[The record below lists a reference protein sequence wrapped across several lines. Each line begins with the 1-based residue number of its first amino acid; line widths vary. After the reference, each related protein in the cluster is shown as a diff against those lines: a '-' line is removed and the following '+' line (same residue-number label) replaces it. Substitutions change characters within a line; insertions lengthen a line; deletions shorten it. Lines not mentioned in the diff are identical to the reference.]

1 MNIEKQSVDNLNA
14 TITININKEDYQ
26 DKFKSE
32 LKKVAGKAS
41 MKGFRKGKT
50 PQSVVKKMYGKSVL
64 AEVVNETLQ
73 KALTSYLDE
82 ENLDILGQPIPSD
95 DQDGDMVFDVNNLE
109 DYTFKFDIGLTP
121 EIDIQGVSESD
132 TYEIYKIDV
141 DDKIIDEEMENA
153 RKRLGEQEHPDGEVV
168 ANDILK
174 VQAEELDGVAPKA
187 DGWASEFS
195 VLVDSLTEEYNKEV
209 LKLSKGDSFTFDIY
223 KLEKEKGDDYVKK
236 YLLNVPKVEEGEEEP
251 VIGNMFT
258 GKIVDIARLKIAEM
272 NQDFFDKY
280 FGKDEVKT
288 EEEARAKIEEYIG
301 NHYHNQALQVMY
313 RNIMDKLVADTKVEL
328 PSDFLKKWLKMTNE
342 KLTDEEI
349 EKDFDGFLDNM
360 KWTLIKGRL
369 AKQFEI
375 EVKPED
381 IREAMANKVRNYFG
395 QYGMDESYVN
405 EILGK
410 MLQNQEEV
418 NKTYEELQA
427 GKLFT
432 KIGETV
438 KHKEKKIALEDFN
451 EKVKAI
457 NEKQQAQK

>member
-14 TITININKEDYQ
+14 TITINISKEDYQ

-32 LKKVAGKAS
+32 LKKVAGKTS

-73 KALTSYLDE
+73 KALSDYLSDE
-82 ENLDILGQPIPSD
+82 KLDILGQPIPSD
-95 DQDGDMVFDVNNLE
+95 DQDGDMNFDVNNLD
-109 DYTFKFDIGLTP
+109 DYTFKFDVGLTP
-121 EIDIQGVSESD
+121 EIDVQGVSESD
-132 TYEIYKIDV
+132 TYDIYKIEV
-141 DDKIIDEEMENA
+141 DDKVINEELENA
-153 RKRLGEQEHPDGEVV
+153 QKRLGEQEHPDGEVI

-174 VQAEELDGVAPKA
+174 IQAEELEGEDVKK
-187 DGWASEFS
+187 DGWATEFS
-195 VLVDSLTEEYNKEV
+195 ILVDSLTEEYNAKV
-209 LKLSKGDSFTFDIY
+209 LSMSKGDTFTFDVN
-223 KLEKEKGDDYVKK
+223 KLEKDKGEDYVKK

-258 GKIVDIARLKIAEM
+258 GKIVDIARLKVAELG
-272 NQDFFDKY
+272 QDFYDKY
-280 FGKDEVKT
+280 FGKDEVKS

-301 NHYHNQALQVMY
+301 THYHNQALQVMY

-328 PSDFLKKWLKMTNE
+328 PADFLKKWLKMTNE
-342 KLTDEEI
+342 KLTDDEI
-349 EKDFDGFLDNM
+349 DKDFDGFLDNM

-369 AKQFEI
+369 AKMFEV
-375 EVKPED
+375 EVTPED
-381 IREAMANKVRNYFG
+381 IKAAMENKVRNYFG
-395 QYGMDESYVN
+395 QYGMDEAYVN
-405 EILGK
+405 EIMGK

-438 KHKEKKIALEDFN
+438 KHKENKISLEDFN
-451 EKVKAI
+451 EKVRAI
-457 NEKQQAQK
+457 NEKQQAQ

>member
-14 TITININKEDYQ
+14 TIIVNISKEDYQ

-32 LKKVAGKAS
+32 LKKVAGKAT

-73 KALTSYLDE
+73 KALSGYLDE
-82 ENLDILGQPIPSD
+82 AKLDILGQPIPSD
-95 DQDGDMVFDVNNLE
+95 DQDGDMNFDVNSLE

-121 EIDIQGVSESD
+121 EIDIQGVSEAD
-132 TYEIYKIDV
+132 TYDIYKIDV
-141 DDKIIDEEMENA
+141 DEKVITEELENA
-153 RKRLGEQEHPDGEVV
+153 QKRLGEQEHPDGEVI

-174 VQAEELDGVAPKA
+174 IQAEELDGDSVKK

-195 VLVDSLTEEYNKEV
+195 VLVDSLTEDYNKKV
-209 LKLSKGDSFTFDIY
+209 LTLSKGDTFTFDIY

-236 YLLNVPKVEEGEEEP
+236 YLLNVPKVKEDEEEP

-258 GKIVDIARLKIAEM
+258 GEIMDIARLKVAEL
-272 NQDFFDKY
+272 NQEFYDKY
-280 FGKDEVKT
+280 FGKDEIKS
-288 EEEARAKIEEYIG
+288 EEEARAKIEEYVG
-301 NHYHNQALQVMY
+301 GHYHNQALQVMY
-313 RNIMDKLVADTKVEL
+313 RDIMDKLVAETKVEL
-328 PSDFLKKWLKMTNE
+328 PSTFLKKWLKMTNE

-349 EKDFDGFLDNM
+349 DKDFDGFLDNM
-360 KWTLIKGRL
+360 KWTLIKGKL
-369 AKQFEI
+369 AKMFEI
-375 EVKPED
+375 EVNHED
-381 IREAMANKVRNYFG
+381 VREAMVNKIKSYFG
-395 QYGMDESYVN
+395 QYGTNESHIN
-405 EILGK
+405 EILDK
-410 MLQNQEEV
+410 MMENKEEM

-438 KHKEKKIALEDFN
+438 NHKENTISLEDFN

-457 NEKQQAQK
+457 NQKQQVK

>member
-1 MNIEKQSVDNLNA
+1 MNIEKQSIDNLNA
-14 TITININKEDYQ
+14 TITINISKEDYQ
-26 DKFKSE
+26 EKFKSE
-32 LKKVAGKAS
+32 LKKVAGKS
-41 MKGFRKGKT
+41 TMKGFRKGKT
-50 PQSVVKKMYGKSVL
+50 PQSVIKKMYGKSVL

-73 KALTSYLDE
+73 KALSGYLDE
-82 ENLDILGQPIPSD
+82 EKLDILGQPIPSD
-95 DQDGDMVFDVNNLE
+95 DQTGDMNFDVNNLE
-109 DYTFKFDIGLTP
+109 DYSFKFDIGLAP

-132 TYEIYKIDV
+132 TYDIYKIDI
-141 DDKIIDEEMENA
+141 DDKVIDEELENA
-153 RKRLGEQEHPDGEVV
+153 QKRLGEQEHPDGEVI

-174 VQAEELDGVAPKA
+174 IQAEELDGDSVKEN
-187 DGWASEFS
+187 GWASEFS

-209 LKLSKGDSFTFDIY
+209 LKLSKGDSFTFDVY

-258 GKIVDIARLKIAEM
+258 GKIIDIARLKVAEL
-272 NQDFFDKY
+272 NQEFFDKY
-280 FGKDEVKT
+280 FGKDEVKS
-288 EEEARAKIEEYIG
+288 EEEARAKVEEYIG
-301 NHYHNQALQVMY
+301 THYHNQALQVMY
-313 RNIMDKLVADTKVEL
+313 RNIMDTLVAETKVEL
-328 PSDFLKKWLKMTNE
+328 PAEFLRKWLKMTNE

-360 KWTLIKGRL
+360 KWTLIKSNL
-369 AKQFEI
+369 AKKFEI
-375 EVKPED
+375 EVSPED

-438 KHKEKKIALEDFN
+438 QHNETKISLEDFN
-451 EKVKAI
+451 EKVKEI
-457 NEKQQAQK
+457 NEKQQAQ

>member
-14 TITININKEDYQ
+14 TIIVNITKEDYKE
-26 DKFKSE
+26 KFKSE
-32 LKKVAGKAS
+32 LKKVAGKAT

-73 KALTSYLDE
+73 KALSGYLDE
-82 ENLDILGQPIPSD
+82 EKLDILGQPIPSD
-95 DQDGDMVFDVNNLE
+95 DQDGDMNFDVNELE

-121 EIDIQGVSESD
+121 EIDVQGVSESD
-132 TYEIYKIDV
+132 TYDIYKIDI
-141 DDKIIDEEMENA
+141 DDKVINEELENA
-153 RKRLGEQEHPDGEVV
+153 QKRLGEQEHPDGEVI

-174 VQAEELDGVAPKA
+174 IQAEELEGDEAKK

-195 VLVDSLTEEYNKEV
+195 VLVDSLTEDYNKEV

-223 KLEKEKGDDYVKK
+223 NLEKDKGEDYVKK
-236 YLLNVPKVEEGEEEP
+236 YLLNIPKVEEGEEEP
-251 VIGNMFT
+251 VIGKMFT
-258 GKIVDIARLKIAEM
+258 GKIVDIARLKVAEL

-280 FGKDEVKT
+280 FGKDEIKS
-288 EEEARAKIEEYIG
+288 EEEARAKIEEYVG
-301 NHYHNQALQVMY
+301 GHYHNQALQVMY
-313 RNIMDKLVADTKVEL
+313 RDIMDKLVADTKVEL
-328 PSDFLKKWLKMTNE
+328 PAAFLRRWLKMTNE
-342 KLTDEEI
+342 KLSDEEI
-349 EKDFDGFLDNM
+349 DKDFDGFLDNM

-369 AKQFEI
+369 AKQFEV
-375 EVKPED
+375 EVTHED
-381 IREAMANKVRNYFG
+381 IRESMTNKVRNYFG
-395 QYGMDESYVN
+395 QYGMDESYTA

-410 MLQNQEEV
+410 MMQNQEEV

-438 KHKEKKIALEDFN
+438 KHKENKISLEDFN

-457 NEKQQAQK
+457 NEKQPAK